1 LLVYDFG
8 ECLNQCMRLFWQ
20 QGKRVASEKEI
31 MKEVHVYANGR
42 LVRDEAEVVGEFP
55 LVLRV
60 NDRELVTLIASP
72 HDLRFLVAGFLRVQG
87 FVSRVEDFLM
97 LSVCNDY
104 GIANVRIRG
113 EIPAELKPILT
124 SGCGTGITYSL
135 PSAGGTLKLSGAPVP
150 VAPGAV
156 FGLME
161 QLALAAVQYKT
172 HGGVHSA
179 AIGDSSGKLLLH
191 AEDIGRHNTF
201 DRLAGEALLRGVELG
216 GLLLV
221 TSGRVSA
228 EMAAKAAALGIPLI
242 ASRTSPTD
250 MAIRICQEAGITLIG
265 YLRGGK
271 FTVYAHPEQLTVAPG
286 SGDL

>member
-1 LLVYDFG
+1 
-8 ECLNQCMRLFWQ
+8 
-20 QGKRVASEKEI
+20 
-31 MKEVHVYANGR
+31 MKEMHIYSGGR
-42 LVRDEAEVVGEFP
+42 LVRGEADVVQEFP

-60 NDRELVTLIASP
+60 NDREIVTLVASP
-72 HDLRFLVAGFLRVQG
+72 HELRFLVAGFLRVQG
-87 FVSRVEDFLM
+87 FVSRIEDFLM

-124 SGCGTGITYSL
+124 SGCGTGITFSL
-135 PSAGGTLKLSGAPVP
+135 PAAGGFEKRLGEPVTP
-150 VAPGAV
+150 AAI
-156 FGLME
+156 FALME
-161 QLALAAVQYKT
+161 QLAQKAEQYKS

-179 AIGDSSGKLLLH
+179 AVGDTHGRLLLH

-201 DRLAGEALLRGVELG
+201 DRLAGEALLTGEALAGR
-216 GLLLV
+216 LLV

-250 MAIRICQEAGITLIG
+250 MAIRICQEAGITLVG
-265 YLRGGK
+265 YLRGAR
-271 FTVYAHPEQLTVAPG
+271 FNVYAHPELLSIPPG
-286 SGDL
+286 QGGS

>member
-1 LLVYDFG
+1 
-8 ECLNQCMRLFWQ
+8 
-20 QGKRVASEKEI
+20 
-31 MKEVHVYANGR
+31 MKEVHVYSGGR
-42 LVRDEAEVVGEFP
+42 LTRSEAEVVGEFP

-60 NDRELVTLIASP
+60 NDREIVTLIASP

-87 FVSRVEDFLM
+87 FVSKVDDFLV

-113 EIPAELKPILT
+113 ELPSELKPILT
-124 SGCGTGITYSL
+124 SGCGTGITFTL
-135 PSAGGTLKLSGAPVP
+135 PGAGKLVKLSPQGEP
-150 VAPGAV
+150 VAPAAV
-156 FGLME
+156 FTLME
-161 QLALAAVQYKT
+161 QLARKSEKYKS

-179 AIGDSSGKLLLH
+179 AIGNRDGLLILH

-201 DRLAGEALLRGVELG
+201 DRLAGEALLKDVELAG
-216 GLLLV
+216 RLLV

-265 YLRGGK
+265 YLRGAR
-271 FTVYAHPEQLTVAPG
+271 FNVYAHPEQLSVAVDDG
-286 SGDL
+286 AE